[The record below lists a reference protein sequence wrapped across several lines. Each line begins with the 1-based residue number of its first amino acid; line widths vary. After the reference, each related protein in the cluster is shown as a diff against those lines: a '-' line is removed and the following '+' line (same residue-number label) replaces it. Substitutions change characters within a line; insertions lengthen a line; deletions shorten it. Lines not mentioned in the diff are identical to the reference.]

1 MTGLTLCAL
10 LLLAVAALCGPRR
23 VVGLSAR
30 GGGTGT
36 AGQGSDR
43 RPAGVGA
50 WGRALAARLGHN
62 RKDSAGSLEF
72 LVTDVASLL
81 RAGSGPADAWWQ
93 GAQVRVDGRGVP
105 RTDALWQRL
114 GQAQGPTGELR
125 GNPRRSPRGAAN
137 SGRTNPAGSQ
147 QAAGIVA
154 GCSVAQQLGA
164 PLAPV
169 LESVARSVVL
179 AEQGRTD
186 RDAALAG
193 PRSTA
198 RILGWLPLFGI
209 LLASALGADPIGF
222 LFGGPAGLIT
232 VATGGALMLIGRRW
246 IKHLINHA
254 RRAGETV

>member
-1 MTGLTLCAL
+1 MTGLALCAVL
-10 LLLAVAALCGPRR
+10 LLVVAAMRGPGR
-23 VVGLSAR
+23 VLGLPARAGSSGAMEQGSAR
-30 GGGTGT
+30 
-36 AGQGSDR
+36 
-43 RPAGVGA
+43 
-50 WGRALAARLGHN
+50 LAAGIGDRVRTCTATLTG
-62 RKDSAGSLEF
+62 RRRDPADSLEF

-81 RAGSGPADAWWQ
+81 RAGAGPAEAWWQ
-93 GAQVRVDGRGVP
+93 GAQVRVDDRGVP
-105 RTDALWQRL
+105 RAEALRQQL
-114 GQAQGPTGELR
+114 GQAPGALR
-125 GNPRRSPRGAAN
+125 LSQRSPTMAAK
-137 SGRTNPAGSQ
+137 SGRGDPAGMH

-198 RILGWLPLFGI
+198 RILVWLPLFGI

-222 LFGGPAGLIT
+222 LFGGPVGLLM
-232 VATGGALMLIGRRW
+232 VVGGAGLMLIGRRW

-254 RRAGETV
+254 RRAGETA